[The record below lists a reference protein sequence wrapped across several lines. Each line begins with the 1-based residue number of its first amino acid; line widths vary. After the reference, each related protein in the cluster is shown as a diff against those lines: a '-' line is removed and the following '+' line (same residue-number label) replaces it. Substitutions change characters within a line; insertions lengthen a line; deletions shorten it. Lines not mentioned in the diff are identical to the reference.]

1 MAQVVGVTNELEVT
15 QEGARVNVINHV
27 NRDQYHVNIQVLS
40 NKEALPSFNEAPIDL
55 LSFYF
60 TGRENE
66 VAQIGSI
73 LDVVHSDTPNRC
85 VIHGMHGLGK
95 TQLTLQYAKSA
106 FERQRYTAIFWISAT
121 TVEKLNHGF
130 VDLLDLVNHPDRFNL
145 VRQDARLKAARR
157 WLENSGSIDWLLVL
171 DNVDHSTLKFLL
183 DYLPRRNRR
192 GNILFTTRTD
202 TVATALLGS
211 ARNQHMAIELILP
224 GVEEAVKLLLAESDM
239 DGSNVTPVIIGKAE
253 DVVRCVGRLPLA
265 VSQMAAF
272 MKEAC
277 KSLDDILQLFHGE
290 HRIQVLYKAI
300 AFVAFLTFVH
310 IDDQLGERSL

>member
-1 MAQVVGVTNELEVT
+1 VDIRLSAEEQYYSESSLQVQLAMAGQIMAVTNE
-15 QEGARVNVINHV
+15 
-27 NRDQYHVNIQVLS
+27 
-40 NKEALPSFNEAPIDL
+40 ALPLINEAPIDL
-55 LSFYF
+55 LSLYF
-60 TGRENE
+60 IGRENE
-66 VAQIGSI
+66 VAQIGSA
-73 LDVVHSDTPNRC
+73 LDAVQGDMPNRC

-95 TQLTLQYAKSA
+95 TQLALQYAKSA

-157 WLENSGSIDWLLVL
+157 WLENSGFIDWLLVL

-211 ARNQHMAIELILP
+211 ARNQHMAIELRLLD
-224 GVEEAVKLLLAESDM
+224 VEEAVKLLLAESDM
-239 DGSNVTPVIIGKAE
+239 DASSVTPVVIGKAE
-253 DVVRCVGRLPLA
+253 EAVRCVGRLPLA

-272 MKEAC
+272 MKEAH
-277 KSLDDILQLFHGE
+277 KNLDDIRE
-290 HRIQVLYKAI
+290 HRIQVLSKAL
-300 AFVAFLTFVH
+300 ALVVFLTFVH